1 MTHTPES
8 KGFQTLSLR
17 SQITLVLWAS
27 LLLFTTVLAWPLWNI
42 HQAQEQERITQ
53 AQSNHLR
60 AWNALLDSQGDRMLS
75 AQAAGPKRQ
84 QPEGSLTQLNTA
96 LLDELLRNKSQ
107 VSGLVQLRL
116 TTQQSKVWFST
127 IQKKSHGDYVTAS
140 ASLSSMSSVIRD
152 AMGADF
158 FMVDMQG
165 QLLATNNQTY
175 WSTLQAQANV
185 SGQSANNAVAFMRQ
199 DWVSLPL
206 ASLEGP
212 DVARLYVQHVKS
224 AAEQQATSLWVL
236 CCLLWVALVLVL
248 GSMGQ
253 GLIERLFAP
262 LERLGDD
269 LTSLAEGDWFLDL
282 NRPKSGNEIGRLQQ
296 ALQVFQQQAMT
307 LAKQGFEKQLSIL
320 RERALLDVELQR
332 IAQLL
337 PEQEQTALQA
347 IMHTHD
353 HVPHA
358 DSQDSQ
364 LARGFQMV
372 SERVVDQQ
380 VRLNELLMQRTAD
393 LAVVQQALAERT
405 HLDRLREELTLASKL
420 QAANLPKPDA
430 ALGLRPTLDL
440 FATMRPAREVGGDFY
455 DFFQLDTHRLVLMVG
470 DASGKGIAAGML
482 VLVARTLLRAH
493 LLAGMSPAQS
503 LQSCNRLLAQDNPGG
518 SFTTVF
524 LAVLDRHSGD
534 MLYSNAGHNPP
545 QLRRSGGT
553 LESLE
558 QASGVMLGIMDDWVF
573 DTAQLQLMPGD
584 SLLLYSDGVSEA
596 QNTEQNLFGQTRLAH
611 SFAQAHPDAQTAV
624 TELLAS
630 VDAFAGEAEQ
640 FDDIT
645 VLILRFKPQNY

>member
-611 SFAQAHPDAQTAV
+611 SFAQAHPDAQTGV

>member
-1 MTHTPES
+1 MTDAGEF

-17 SQITLVLWAS
+17 TQITLLLWGS

-42 HQAQEQERITQ
+42 HQAQKQERITE
-53 AQSNHLR
+53 AQSNYLQ
-60 AWNALLDSQGDRMLS
+60 AWNAVLDSQGDRMLS
-75 AQAAGPKRQ
+75 AQAASLKSQ
-84 QPEGSLTQLNTA
+84 QPQGTPIQLNAA
-96 LLDELLRNKSQ
+96 LVEELLRNKSQ
-107 VSGLVQLRL
+107 ETGLVQLARPPQRL
-116 TTQQSKVWFST
+116 NVWLSA
-127 IQKKSHGDYVTAS
+127 IQKKSHGEYVTTS
-140 ASLSSMSSVIRD
+140 APLSSMSSAIRD
-152 AMGADF
+152 ALGADF
-158 FMVDMQG
+158 FIVDLQG
-165 QLLATNNQTY
+165 QLLATNNQTN
-175 WSTLQAQANV
+175 WSTLQAQKAV
-185 SGQSANNAVAFMRQ
+185 GDPSGYNAVAWMGE
-199 DWVSLPL
+199 DWVSVPLP
-206 ASLEGP
+206 SLEGP
-212 DVARLYVQHVKS
+212 DVARLYVQRVKS
-224 AAEQQATSLWVL
+224 AAEQQVTSLWIL
-236 CCLLWVALVLVL
+236 CGLLWLALVMVL

-253 GLIERLFAP
+253 RLIERLFVP

-269 LTSLAEGDWFLDL
+269 LTALAQGDWFLDL
-282 NRPKSGNEIGRLQQ
+282 NRLASGNEIGRLQQ

-307 LAKQGFEKQLSIL
+307 LAQQGFQKQLISL

-347 IMHTHD
+347 MLHTHD
-353 HVPHA
+353 SSPPH
-358 DSQDSQ
+358 DGPDSQ

-380 VRLNELLMQRTAD
+380 VRLNDLLAQRTAD

-405 HLDRLREELTLASKL
+405 QLDRLREELTLASKL

-430 ALGLRPTLDL
+430 ALSLRPALDL

-470 DASGKGIAAGML
+470 DASGKGVAAGML

-524 LAVLDRHSGD
+524 LAVLNMHSGD
-534 MLYSNAGHNPP
+534 MVYSNAGHNPP
-545 QLRRSGGT
+545 QLRRTCGT

-558 QASGVMLGIMDDWVF
+558 QASGVMLGIMDEWTF
-573 DTAQLQLMPGD
+573 DTAQVQLMPGD

-596 QNTEQNLFGQTRLAH
+596 QDTAQTLFGPARLAN
-611 SFAQAHPDAQTAV
+611 SFAQPHPDAQTGV
-624 TELLAS
+624 TQLLDS
-630 VDAFAGEAEQ
+630 VDAFAGQAEQ

-645 VLILRFKPQNY
+645 ILILRFKPQNY